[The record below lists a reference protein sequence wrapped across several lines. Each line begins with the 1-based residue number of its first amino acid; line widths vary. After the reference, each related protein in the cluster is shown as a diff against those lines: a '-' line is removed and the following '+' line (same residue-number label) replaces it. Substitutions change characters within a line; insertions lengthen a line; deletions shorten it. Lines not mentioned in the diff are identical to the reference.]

1 MDASDLLK
9 DCRVVPVVVIERV
22 DAAVPLA
29 RALLAGG
36 LTAIEVTLRTGEALA
51 AIEAIAADVPDML
64 VGAGSIRRPAQ
75 LFDVQQAGA
84 AFAVSPGYS
93 ERLLDAVAEI
103 GMPFVPGA
111 ITPSEML
118 CLLGHGYHLQKF
130 FPAELA
136 GGPAFLKA
144 AGAPLPELRFM
155 PTGGITPDNVS
166 AYLALPNVACVGGS
180 WITPVE
186 LQARQD
192 FDAIR
197 QLAADAVELGV

>member
-1 MDASDLLK
+1 MDASNLLSE
-9 DCRVVPVVVIERV
+9 CRVVPVVVIEDI

-29 RALLAGG
+29 RALFEGG
-36 LTAIEVTLRTGEALA
+36 LKAIEVTLRTDDALA
-51 AIEAIAADVPDML
+51 AIEAIAGELPQIL

-75 LFDVQQAGA
+75 LFDVLQAGA
-84 AFAVSPGYS
+84 AFAVSPGNN

-118 CLLGHGYHLQKF
+118 SLFGHGYQLQKF

-136 GGPAFLKA
+136 GGHAFLKA
-144 AGAPLPELRFM
+144 VGAPLPEVRFM
-155 PTGGITPDNVS
+155 PTGGITPGNAG
-166 AYLALPNVACVGGS
+166 AYLSLSNVACIGGS
-180 WITPVE
+180 WITPGE
-186 LQARQD
+186 LQARRD

>member
-1 MDASDLLK
+1 MDAGDLLK
-9 DCRVVPVVVIERV
+9 SCRIVPVVAIERA

-29 RALLAGG
+29 RALLEGG
-36 LTAIEVTLRTGEALA
+36 LDAIEVTLRTDEALA
-51 AIEAIAADVPDML
+51 AIEAIAAEVPEML
-64 VGAGSIRRPAQ
+64 VGAGSIRQPGQ

-84 AFAVSPGYS
+84 AFAVSPGCS
-93 ERLLDAVAEI
+93 DRLIDAVAEI

-118 CLLGHGYHLQKF
+118 SLLGHGYRLQKF

-136 GGPAFLKA
+136 GGHTFLQA
-144 AGAPLPELRFM
+144 VGAPLPEIRFM
-155 PTGGITPDNVS
+155 PTGGITPDNAA
-166 AYLALPNVACVGGS
+166 AYLGLGNVACIGGS

-186 LQARQD
+186 LQAERD

-197 QLAADAVELGV
+197 RLAADAARLGV